1 VSDTGELVKSLKIK
15 QVAKLETITEEML
28 SSDNLIKL
36 TMGNPKEI
44 IPHVWYGFANI
55 DKVNTFK
62 YGTYNLTTQSGNTKF
77 IELYVGPYISG
88 TSTNN
93 EYLDFFKDLNVELS
107 ESNVRQFRP
116 LILIYAGYIKNGGTN
131 TLPAFRTHIIDN
143 VLTKATNRLSIYLTQ
158 LIGKFN
164 TLKTKENKNQL
175 TVFSGYNDDI
185 LKLEEYN
192 YFKTFNDKWV
202 SGNSLGSRSLM
213 EEFLFFD
220 KANKDI
226 GDVAYISLEKLLPLE
241 DRKNDKANLYSV
253 ISMLIQGTGFDM
265 RALPAYVNFYGTN
278 VNGKSKTTS
287 SKKVAENL
295 FGTFLDVDYQ
305 ESSPKIIIQ
314 YTGPTSKRL
323 ELADIEA
330 KENKFKN
337 DSGNLFANA
346 QSPLVVTID
355 AGNQVGDLYK
365 SNKVVAFEVS
375 VGDENQALFKGVQL
389 DQSSQR
395 ETTESMAATENLGR
409 SESGAGVYQL
419 DTSLFDIYRLRSYT
433 CEVTMMGNV
442 MIQPTMYFYLKNI
455 PMFRGSYWIT
465 EVSHNI
471 KPGNISTVFKG
482 TRIPYTSLP
491 DPKDSFLSSYR
502 VLFDKITKAA
512 QNRVKEENL
521 SLSGTTKTEKPFHTD
536 NGDYTIDMGS
546 PKVVPPNEKL
556 LFTSGVNEFGV
567 NWGGRNG
574 EKYIQQVMYDG
585 QPYFRAIA
593 CVMGGK
599 NYTLNNEDEMGIIN
613 RVLSKTKNSGV
624 IGRTDK
630 IYWQDIKDNKTNQ
643 FYSIRFD
650 LSSTYPSLIISAKTT
665 FVNPNKNKS
674 HEPVSVSPLWNSESD
689 STVMTPL
696 NIKGPINRGPNVPGY
711 GVALSK
717 KLMKDLDLVDGDVV
731 YFTMDKEY

>member
-1 VSDTGELVKSLKIK
+1 
-15 QVAKLETITEEML
+15 
-28 SSDNLIKL
+28 
-36 TMGNPKEI
+36 
-44 IPHVWYGFANI
+44 
-55 DKVNTFK
+55 
-62 YGTYNLTTQSGNTKF
+62 
-77 IELYVGPYISG
+77 
-88 TSTNN
+88 
-93 EYLDFFKDLNVELS
+93 
-107 ESNVRQFRP
+107 
-116 LILIYAGYIKNGGTN
+116 
-131 TLPAFRTHIIDN
+131 
-143 VLTKATNRLSIYLTQ
+143 
-158 LIGKFN
+158 
-164 TLKTKENKNQL
+164 
-175 TVFSGYNDDI
+175 
-185 LKLEEYN
+185 
-192 YFKTFNDKWV
+192 
-202 SGNSLGSRSLM
+202 M

-226 GDVAYISLEKLLPLE
+226 GDVAYISLEKLLPLD

-265 RALPAYVNFYGTN
+265 RALPAYINFYGTN

-314 YTGPTSKRL
+314 YTGHTSKRL
-323 ELADIEA
+323 ELSDIEA

-395 ETTESMAATENLGR
+395 ETSESMAATENLGR
-409 SESGAGVYQL
+409 SESGAGIYQL

-521 SLSGTTKTEKPFHTD
+521 VLSGDTKTEKILNTE
-536 NGDYTIDMGS
+536 NGALIIDMGD
-546 PKVVPPNEKL
+546 PKVAPKGEKL
-556 LFTSGVNEFGV
+556 QSTSGVNEFGV

-574 EKYIQQVMYDG
+574 EKYIQEVEYNG
-585 QPYFRAIA
+585 TKYLRAIA

-599 NYTLNNEDEMGIIN
+599 NYEPAYDIEMGIIN
-613 RVLSKTKNSGV
+613 RITTKTVNSGV
-624 IGRTDK
+624 IERPGK

-643 FYSIRFD
+643 FYSIKFD
-650 LSSTYPSLIISAKTT
+650 LSSSYPSLIISAKTT
-665 FVNPNKNKS
+665 FVNPNGKTPKTVIVKPLQIEKPTDN
-674 HEPVSVSPLWNSESD
+674 SVIRPD
-689 STVMTPL
+689 
-696 NIKGPINRGPNVPGY
+696 NIWGPIHRGPNVSGF

-717 KLMKDLDLVDGDVV
+717 KLMTDLGLTDGQVV
-731 YFTMDKEY
+731 YFTMEKGY